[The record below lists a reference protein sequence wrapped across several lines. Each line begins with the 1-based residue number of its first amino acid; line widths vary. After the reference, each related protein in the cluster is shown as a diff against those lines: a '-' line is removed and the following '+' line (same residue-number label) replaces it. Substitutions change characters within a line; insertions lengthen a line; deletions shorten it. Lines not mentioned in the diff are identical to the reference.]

1 MLGSDKS
8 PFIAALNKAFSSSEP
23 GKLAYKLFIIY
34 SWGLAP
40 NEELPEN
47 QEPNDENHDD
57 EFWDYSFFYSS
68 FFSIYFSTYS
78 SLTY

>member
-57 EFWDYSFFYSS
+57 EFWDYSFFYSKLLVLLNIS
-68 FFSIYFSTYS
+68 YFYE
-78 SLTY
+78 